1 MITWKITKLTPNT
14 IPPLDRVVIECE
26 WQCTYKTDSV
36 FRICHGNI
44 KLPHNHLAEESMIA
58 FDLLEETTVLG
69 WVKSILG
76 QETVDAIEDMQ
87 NGGLDVEEVD
97 LTDSNTV
104 WPAYWEGAPADPQ
117 YDEWGNL
124 VDSEGNPIDEQGNP
138 L

>member
-36 FRICHGNI
+36 FRTCHG
-44 KLPHNHLAEESMIA
+44 KLQLPHNHLTGESIISY
-58 FDLLEETTVLG
+58 DLLEEATVLG

-97 LTDSNTV
+97 LTDSNTD
-104 WPAYWEGAPADPQ
+104 WPYMWDGDPRQ
-117 YDEWGNL
+117 YDEWGNEIT
-124 VDSEGNPIDEQGNP
+124 S
-138 L
+138 